1 MFRKD
6 SSSKDLSVCN
16 GFIAVHVALNS
27 CSVLVF
33 GKALNIRRWAKIR
46 YSIV

>member
-6 SSSKDLSVCN
+6 SSSKDLSICS
-16 GFIAVHVALNS
+16 GFVAVHVALNY
-27 CSVLVF
+27 CSGFFF
-33 GKALNIRRWAKIR
+33 GKAVNIRRWAKIR